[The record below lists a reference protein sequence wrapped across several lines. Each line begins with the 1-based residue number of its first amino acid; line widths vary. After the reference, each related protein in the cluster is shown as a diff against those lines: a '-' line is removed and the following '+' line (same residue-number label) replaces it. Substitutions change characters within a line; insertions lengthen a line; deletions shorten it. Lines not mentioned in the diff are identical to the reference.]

1 MTDELNLL
9 GATVGLWDGRFG
21 TVKELRPNR
30 PWYFSVE
37 VDGQP
42 EMPVLISRISIGGRK
57 LSEFL
62 VEHGAV
68 LDREG
73 WTSLV
78 RANYPN
84 APSSDGPVR
93 KSEMEAPRRQFAA
106 KYHAGRVKWFGGT
119 NSHTRKTNQFG
130 FVTTCE
136 GVDVYFHKSA
146 VSAGLEL
153 IPPNEC
159 VIFSLGE
166 HARSKLAAES
176 LHVVRHIKD
185 TQSLREFFIDGTEDA
200 RSLILAQA
208 KTYLVNEPFIGF
220 VNGVLEYLGPND
232 FSYIYKQLGPI
243 LVVQKEAKPIL
254 GRLRADD
261 QIELFSWL
269 SDLSGVQENVIE
281 LLKSDEFQ
289 TASEEARARF
299 WARHK
304 PKDSGSPFYP
314 FLDQETKRAIWRE
327 TVLPTL
333 PVKVRIE
340 ALLRERAKLSAEDWR
355 SLAFKLIRNE
365 ADRDERL
372 LILSA
377 LPASVQLDYL
387 GDADVWQAYSDI
399 AYSALVQTSTDETAR
414 EIVGKFWQ
422 RHRPSST
429 SDCLYP
435 FAPSAMRKEIWRETV
450 LPTLPI
456 AERIDALKEEVRLL
470 SPPEWRTLSV
480 RLLRLAG
487 SLGERIQLTQALDA
501 AACLEFIG
509 QTEDWMPY
517 REAARAV
524 LERNETVPAEVLAVF
539 WRNVVP
545 ETPKDPIFKF
555 APIELKKRVC
565 RIYYDGP
572 LRKLSSLF
580 PFEAAKPASVPASE
594 IYKALSD
601 ADRELA
607 GLWQHGHGDP
617 EKAKMLSARG
627 AELAAARF
635 YALKG
640 HAVQDVATHQTD
652 GTSGDWRTHD
662 LILDGEIPIDV
673 KNSRCPKNN
682 TNFYVEHT
690 VPRFK
695 TDRRSKHVRIAGILS
710 PYLQLKYVDAPE
722 DAWFKIEPIR
732 FLGETSWPEIERLI
746 DTFSS
751 EKLEV
756 RNVVDRVVP
765 HWLFDYPDAWYRDYA
780 NKVAMIRVAEWPSE
794 DEWPLLTDQG
804 AAMDV
809 VPQLCAA
816 GMALPSHF
824 RSALSAW
831 QTGLYRKIQA
841 ACPVRP
847 SLPAIFLIV
856 LTDFLEYL
864 QLLPEGYSPRVY
876 KSFLYGS
883 RYVPNERANSPLGL
897 IDPVGLVDGLCS
909 SLEIL
914 WQHRQRLNLA
924 RFKNFR
930 FSGLGLLQ
938 GREGISSPWETI
950 LAYCG
955 GREYGRDIENKVLV
969 DNEGKPTQILG
980 KCGQAPLVL
989 GREKL
994 CPACHKLVCG
1004 SCGFYSQKCEQERFE
1019 QLAEANRLAFANAR
1033 DEDAASPFEDVE
1045 IPAYASEH
1053 LPLEFYEDHLNR
1065 S

>member
-1 MTDELNLL
+1 MSDELNLL
-9 GATVGLWDGRFG
+9 GATVGLWDGRLG
-21 TVKELRPNR
+21 TVKELRLNR
-30 PWYFSVE
+30 PWCFSVE
-37 VDGQP
+37 VDDQP
-42 EMPVLISRISIGGRK
+42 EMPVHISRISIGGRK

-62 VEHGAV
+62 VENGVV

-78 RANYPN
+78 QANYPN
-84 APSSDGPVR
+84 APSSYGTVR
-93 KSEMEAPRRQFAA
+93 KSKREATGWQFAA
-106 KYHAGRVKWFGGT
+106 KYHAGRVKWFGGM
-119 NSHTRKTNQFG
+119 KQCG
-130 FVTTCE
+130 YITTCE
-136 GVDVYFHKSA
+136 GVDVYFQKMA
-146 VSAGLEL
+146 VSAGQES
-153 IPPNEC
+153 IPPNES
-159 VIFSLGE
+159 VIFSLGK
-166 HARSKLAAES
+166 HARSKLEAES

-185 TQSLREFFIDGTEDA
+185 TQSLREFLIDGTEGA

-208 KTYLVNEPFIGF
+208 KTCLKTYLTSEPFIDF

-232 FSYIYKQLGPI
+232 LSYIYKQLGRV
-243 LVVQKEAKPIL
+243 LLVQKEAKPIL
-254 GRLRADD
+254 DRLRVED
-261 QIELFSWL
+261 QIELFSSL
-269 SDLSGVQENVIE
+269 SDLSGFQENVIE

-289 TASEEARARF
+289 TASEEVRARF

-304 PKDSGSPFYP
+304 PKDSTSPFYP
-314 FLDQETKRAIWRE
+314 FLDLETKRTIWRE

-340 ALLRERAKLSAEDWR
+340 ALLRERSKLSAEDWR
-355 SLAFKLIRNE
+355 NLTFKLLRNE
-365 ADRDERL
+365 ADRDEWL

-377 LPASVQLDYL
+377 LPASLQLDYL
-387 GDADVWQAYSDI
+387 GDTDAWQACSDI
-399 AYSALVQTSTDETAR
+399 VISALVQTSTDETAR

-435 FAPSAMRKEIWRETV
+435 FAPPAMRKKIWRETI
-450 LPTLPI
+450 LPTLSI
-456 AERIDALKEEVRLL
+456 AERIDALKEEVHLL
-470 SPPEWRTLSV
+470 SPLEWRTLSL
-480 RLLRLAG
+480 RLLRVAD
-487 SLGERIQLTQALDA
+487 SLGERIQLIQVLDGA
-501 AACLEFIG
+501 ASLEFIG
-509 QTEDWMPY
+509 QTEDWRPY

-524 LERNETVPAEVLAVF
+524 LERNEAFPVEVLAVF

-565 RIYYDGP
+565 RTYYDGL

-580 PFEAAKPASVPASE
+580 SIEATKPASVPASE
-594 IYKALSD
+594 IYKALSNT
-601 ADRELA
+601 DRELA

-722 DAWFKIEPIR
+722 DAWFEIEPIR

-780 NKVAMIRVAEWPSE
+780 DKVAMIRVAEWPSE
-794 DEWPLLTDQG
+794 DEWSLLTDEG
-804 AAMDV
+804 ATMDI

-831 QTGLYRKIQA
+831 QTGLYQKIQA
-841 ACPVRP
+841 SCPDRP

-856 LTDFLEYL
+856 LTDFLECL
-864 QLLPEGYSPRVY
+864 QLPPEGYSPRVY

-883 RYVPNERANSPLGL
+883 RYLPNEHANSPLGL

-930 FSGLGLLQ
+930 FCGLGLLQ

-955 GREYGRDIENKVLV
+955 GREYGRDLENNVLV

-1004 SCGFYSQKCEQERFE
+1004 SCGFCSQKCEQERFE
-1019 QLAEANRLAFANAR
+1019 KLAEANRLAFANAR

-1053 LPLEFYEDHLNR
+1053 LPLEFYEDDLNR